1 MAYNGN
7 VVNEEQIASM
17 LAEALKNLDNASDTE
32 IDALNTVY
40 KVFKKS
46 VPFSKRKYITA
57 MFVKQS
63 HGVRRSFDRDRF
75 GSKDRSERGERYNSR
90 DRNERPER
98 NKAENRANREGFEH
112 EERQRAPRVTIDAS
126 VAKSIF
132 ISIGRNRR
140 VFPRDLL
147 GLLVAVAGIE
157 RERIGEIKV
166 LTSYS
171 FVQLYAE
178 DCEKTIAALN
188 GYDYRGRKLSVG
200 YSRKADDEDKEKSVA
215 DGAEEKSAA
224 DMGINNDPIPENV
237 TNTAHADEMSTSE
250 SAKIAAEQSEFAARQ
265 SSVSSGTARDENIQS
280 FFETTDDGQVK
291 SRFNNQQ

>member
-1 MAYNGN
+1 MAYNTN
-7 VVNEEQIASM
+7 VVNEEQVASF
-17 LAEALKNLDNASDTE
+17 LAEALRGLDNASDGE
-32 IDALNTVY
+32 IDALNATY
-40 KVFKKS
+40 KLFKKN
-46 VPFSKRKYITA
+46 VPFSKRKYVVA
-57 MFVKQS
+57 LL
-63 HGVRRSFDRDRF
+63 VRNAQGGHRSYDRDRF
-75 GSKDRSERGERYNSR
+75 GTKGRTDRFHSR
-90 DRNERPER
+90 DRNDRSDR
-98 NKAENRANREGFEH
+98 GMNKMDVHSPRENVDR
-112 EERQRAPRVTIDAS
+112 EERARTPRVTIDPS

-147 GLLVAVAGIE
+147 GLLISVAGLD

-188 GYDYRGRKLSVG
+188 GYDYRGRKLTVG
-200 YSRKADDEDKEKSVA
+200 FSRKAGDEDGVDVESPSN
-215 DGAEEKSAA
+215 ESEP
-224 DMGINNDPIPENV
+224 GINNDLIPENV
-237 TNTAHADEMSTSE
+237 TNTAHADESQSSE

-265 SSVSSGTARDENIQS
+265 SSVSSGNASDENIKP

-291 SRFNNQQ
+291 SRFNSQQ

>member
-1 MAYNGN
+1 MAYNGA
-7 VVNEEQIASM
+7 VSEEQVASF
-17 LAEALKNLDNASDTE
+17 LAEALKNLGTASDTE
-32 IDALNTVY
+32 IDSLNSVY
-40 KVFKKS
+40 KMFKKN
-46 VPFSKRKYITA
+46 VPFSKRKYVTA
-57 MFVKQS
+57 QLVKQLQ
-63 HGVRRSFDRDRF
+63 GGRRF
-75 GSKDRSERGERYNSR
+75 DRSERFSRGDRNERFNSR
-90 DRNERPER
+90 DRNERQER
-98 NKAENRANREGFEH
+98 TRTDNRPAREGFEH
-112 EERQRAPRVTIDAS
+112 EERPRTPRVVIDPS

-147 GLLVAVAGIE
+147 GLLVSVAGLE
-157 RERIGEIKV
+157 REKIGEIKV

-171 FVQLYAE
+171 FVQLYAD

-200 YSRKADDEDKEKSVA
+200 YSRKAGEDHEGS
-215 DGAEEKSAA
+215 DLSSAEETAES
-224 DMGINNDPIPENV
+224 GINNDPIPANV
-237 TNTAHADEMSTSE
+237 TNTAHADEAASSE
-250 SAKIAAEQSEFAARQ
+250 TAKIAAEQSEFAARQ

>member
-1 MAYNGN
+1 MNK
-7 VVNEEQIASM
+7 M
-17 LAEALKNLDNASDTE
+17 D
-32 IDALNTVY
+32 
-40 KVFKKS
+40 
-46 VPFSKRKYITA
+46 
-57 MFVKQS
+57 
-63 HGVRRSFDRDRF
+63 VRSPRENMDR
-75 GSKDRSERGERYNSR
+75 
-90 DRNERPER
+90 
-98 NKAENRANREGFEH
+98 
-112 EERQRAPRVTIDAS
+112 EERARTPRVTIDPS

-147 GLLVAVAGIE
+147 GLLISVAGLD

-188 GYDYRGRKLSVG
+188 GYDYRGRKLTVG
-200 YSRKADDEDKEKSVA
+200 FSRKAGDEDGV
-215 DGAEEKSAA
+215 DAESSSNENEP
-224 DMGINNDPIPENV
+224 GINNDPIPENV
-237 TNTAHADEMSTSE
+237 TNTAHADESQSSE
-250 SAKIAAEQSEFAARQ
+250 AAKIAAEQSEFAARQ
-265 SSVSSGTARDENIQS
+265 SSVSSGSASDENIKP

>member
-7 VVNEEQIASM
+7 AVNEEQIASF
-17 LAEALKNLDNASDTE
+17 LAEALRSLDNASDSE
-32 IDALNTVY
+32 IDALNATY
-40 KVFKKS
+40 KLFKKN
-46 VPFSKRKYITA
+46 VPFSKRKYVA
-57 MFVKQS
+57 ALLVRQS
-63 HGVRRSFDRDRF
+63 HGGHRGYDRDRF
-75 GSKDRSERGERYNSR
+75 GGKDRNSRFHTRERGER
-90 DRNERPER
+90 PER
-98 NKAENRANREGFEH
+98 TSINKSEIRSSREGMER
-112 EERQRAPRVTIDAS
+112 EERVRAPRVTIDSS

-140 VFPRDLL
+140 VFQRDLL
-147 GLLVAVAGIE
+147 GLLISVGGLE

-188 GYDYRGRKLSVG
+188 GYDYRGRKLTVG
-200 YSRKADDEDKEKSVA
+200 YSRKAADEDGESIEGENVPS
-215 DGAEEKSAA
+215 DSGL
-224 DMGINNDPIPENV
+224 NNDPIPANV
-237 TNTAHADEMSTSE
+237 TNTAHADESMSSE
-250 SAKIAAEQSEFAARQ
+250 TAKIAAEQSEFAARQ
-265 SSVSSGTARDENIQS
+265 SSVSSGTASDENIKP